1 MNSEG
6 LLAVTD
12 GKNNCIHLLTEEGT
26 IVRSIGREVLSSW
39 LLYGVAFDLEGNI
52 WVTECKGNESKV
64 LKLSQCGQCL
74 ETIQDRG
81 SQGGHFF
88 HPAGVSGSREG
99 RIYIC
104 EYGKH
109 YVSVHDGDNGKF
121 LFTFGSKGS
130 GPECFNRPRDITF
143 ASDGL
148 AYVTD
153 EENSR
158 VCVWSKEGTFQRYFL
173 TKPFPTC
180 IVATSDNHLLITSEL
195 GHIVMVYTLKGQ
207 LIHQFGEKGREH
219 SSFNRCR
226 GICINNSGLVY
237 IADPDSKLV
246 HVF

>member
-1 MNSEG
+1 MAVNNEG

-12 GKNNCIHLLTEEGT
+12 GKHSCVHLLTEEGT
-26 IVRSIGREVLSSW
+26 IVRSIGREVLSGW

-81 SQGGHFF
+81 GHFC

-104 EYGKH
+104 EYSKH
-109 YVSVHDGDNGKF
+109 HVSVHEGDNGKF
-121 LFTFGSKGS
+121 LFTFGSEGS

-148 AYVTD
+148 VYVTD
-153 EENSR
+153 EGNSR
-158 VCVWSKEGTFQRYFL
+158 VCVWSKEGTFQRHFL
-173 TKPFPTC
+173 TKSLPTC
-180 IVATSDNHLLITSEL
+180 IAATSDNHLLITSEL
-195 GHIVMVYTLKGQ
+195 GHIVMVYTLNGQ
-207 LIHQFGEKGREH
+207 LIHQFG
-219 SSFNRCR
+219 
-226 GICINNSGLVY
+226 
-237 IADPDSKLV
+237 
-246 HVF
+246 